1 MTCQED
7 IEELI
12 ISYFKKDNFSKN
24 CACKQHLEVI
34 TDARSRQSECGWFKR
49 RFGEFINKDKKK

>member
-34 TDARSRQSECGWFKR
+34 TDARSR
-49 RFGEFINKDKKK
+49 